1 MHLPDSRLGKLKVPQ
16 VTEFALRL
24 LVKLEKCQATV
35 PSLGLSLGT
44 GAG

>member
-16 VTEFALRL
+16 VTELALRL
-24 LVKLEKCQATV
+24 LVNLEKCQATV
-35 PSLGLSLGT
+35 PSLGLSLSI